1 MNWWFVFFF
10 KKYIYTYFLAI
21 SEYCSSLRETADSR
35 TGTGKYQM
43 SLKHVA
49 SRNKN
54 AGVGNGNPLQD
65 CCLEKSMDRGA
76 WQATAHGVTKSQHNW
91 AAEHKHRP
99 TLIQIDLLSKSTVT
113 CTKIVFPNQVL
124 FVGSGGY
131 NLGIS
136 LGPLLN
142 LLQSGKEKKKKKNEI
157 RGYSMGY

>member
-76 WQATAHGVTKSQHNW
+76 WQATAHGVTKSWHNG
-91 AAEHKHRP
+91 AAEHKQGP
-99 TLIQIDLLSKSTVT
+99 TLIQTDLISKSTT
-113 CTKIVFPNQVL
+113 TRTKAVFPNQVL
-124 FVGSGGY
+124 FVGSGLQ
-131 NLGIS
+131 LGRIF
-136 LGPLLN
+136 GAAIKPAAVW
-142 LLQSGKEKKKKKNEI
+142 
-157 RGYSMGY
+157 